1 MKKRYLIKKSMKT
14 LIRLISFMILLVL
27 VLQVT
32 SRAQDIEAKKINTDK
47 VHDTVKKT
55 EIITT
60 FDWIQDVN
68 PSIGSITIEEDGRKV
83 NMTGNRTN
91 PGKNAIYIIPENHQ
105 EQNLKFDY
113 DVDYGDS
120 FNAAGILLKIREQNG
135 YLEGY
140 LLSFNNPNAY
150 SDWYTGSENKLG
162 AIWTIRYQLRTN
174 ASDYVEKSLVKALDI
189 PQKGTISV
197 KSTEGQIVLT
207 GENINEKIDTSSN
220 TATGDGFGFFTNHY
234 SHSCNQIGHF
244 ALTNFGLQTVDLIP
258 HNFIVDPNGGIWKG
272 SSEISEIEGIYQDT
286 VDVPVPTREGYTFV
300 KWTQIGNSG
309 TMSSLTEDA
318 VYTFGEN
325 EEIDDKII
333 AEWIRIV
340 GKKETNIQNSEVKVD
355 DVVTY
360 IITLRN
366 EGTVDGRAIINDDAP
381 EGTQFVENSIKIND
395 EVTDYTLEELKN
407 GIQIDVP
414 VGGETRLS
422 FDVKVNDLEND
433 AIISNK
439 ANYKDVTVT
448 GKETDGETNRLDLT
462 YIEPIISSRKEATTE
477 NGNEYVVE
485 NEKIE
490 YKIIVQNDG
499 GLEKDVII
507 QDIVPEGTTFVEGSI
522 KINDEQTQYTKE
534 DLKNGIQV
542 NVPKKIKT
550 IDNLENASNMI
561 EMVNMRVLDS
571 NLLSGTTVLT
581 FEVTANDQEN
591 EDVITN
597 IAKVDNKDTNEVNF
611 TYLEPIISSKKE
623 ATTENG
629 KDYVVT
635 DEAIEYKIIV
645 QNDGG
650 VAKDVVIKD
659 IVPEGTTFVEGSIKI
674 NDERTQYTKEDLK
687 NGIKVNVPK
696 KIKEDANFVSD
707 SNVTDVPDT
716 ESLIGETILT
726 FKVTSNNQ
734 KDENIIKNI
743 AKVDNEDTNEID
755 YIYRKPII
763 SAKKEMKTENDLEYA
778 VSKENIKYSI
788 IVKNTGSIA
797 KNVIVKDEIPE
808 GTTFINGS
816 IEIDGEKTDY
826 TEKDLQKGI
835 EVEIPKKQPKE
846 EQENTADDKEE
857 EGEKT
862 EDTTN
867 NKEGQREEETEKN
880 TNQENSNNI
889 EVSENLNELNLR
901 EDVDNLERNLDV
913 VGESNEDNSLSE
925 SNSEANENKDN
936 NIQND
941 NEENN
946 NDENQDATDEVEEDE
961 NQNLQEDE
969 EPGEVIITF
978 NIIVDDLKDDKKTRI
993 IENIAEVDSKKT
1005 NKTSIEVLP
1014 FNLNIETEVESFNIN
1029 GSIKQNSN
1037 PKLAK
1042 TDIDMRRSSPIP
1054 NVIANIKIKVTNTGK
1069 IKGSSMIEATIP
1081 DGFTL
1086 ANSQWKSS
1094 GTNTARIETKEI
1106 KPGETQELS
1115 LDVKWNNSETNLGQR
1130 STKAEII
1137 ETNNEARAAETTIED
1152 NESDADMIIGV
1163 VTGEYDNIIILSII
1177 GIISLLAIIIEI
1189 IVIKKYVL

>member
-1 MKKRYLIKKSMKT
+1 
-14 LIRLISFMILLVL
+14 
-27 VLQVT
+27 
-32 SRAQDIEAKKINTDK
+32 
-47 VHDTVKKT
+47 
-55 EIITT
+55 
-60 FDWIQDVN
+60 
-68 PSIGSITIEEDGRKV
+68 
-83 NMTGNRTN
+83 MTGNRTN

-366 EGTVDGRAIINDDAP
+366 EGTVDGRAVINDDVP

-395 EVTDYTLEELKN
+395 EITNYTLEELKN
-407 GIQIDVP
+407 GIQIDIP
-414 VGGETRLS
+414 VGGETKLS

-433 AIISNK
+433 EIISNK
-439 ANYKDVTVT
+439 ANYKDITVT

-507 QDIVPEGTTFVEGSI
+507 Q
-522 KINDEQTQYTKE
+522 
-534 DLKNGIQV
+534 
-542 NVPKKIKT
+542 
-550 IDNLENASNMI
+550 
-561 EMVNMRVLDS
+561 
-571 NLLSGTTVLT
+571 
-581 FEVTANDQEN
+581 
-591 EDVITN
+591 
-597 IAKVDNKDTNEVNF
+597 
-611 TYLEPIISSKKE
+611 
-623 ATTENG
+623 
-629 KDYVVT
+629 
-635 DEAIEYKIIV
+635 
-645 QNDGG
+645 
-650 VAKDVVIKD
+650 D

-1137 ETNNEARAAETTIED
+1137 ETNNEARAAETTTED

>member
-83 NMTGNRTN
+83 NMTGNRTS

-366 EGTVDGRAIINDDAP
+366 EGTVDGRAVINDDAP

-395 EVTDYTLEELKN
+395 EITNYTLEELKN
-407 GIQIDVP
+407 GIQIDIP
-414 VGGETRLS
+414 VGGETKLS

-433 AIISNK
+433 EIISNK

-534 DLKNGIQV
+534 DLENGIQV

-550 IDNLENASNMI
+550 IDNLENVSNMI

-571 NLLSGTTVLT
+571 NLLSGATVLT

-597 IAKVDNKDTNEVNF
+597 MAKVDNKDTNEVNF

-763 SAKKEMKTENDLEYA
+763 SAKKEMQTENDLEYA

-788 IVKNTGSIA
+788 IVKNAGSIA

-808 GTTFINGS
+808 GTTFMSGS

>member
-1 MKKRYLIKKSMKT
+1 M
-14 LIRLISFMILLVL
+14 
-27 VLQVT
+27 
-32 SRAQDIEAKKINTDK
+32 
-47 VHDTVKKT
+47 
-55 EIITT
+55 
-60 FDWIQDVN
+60 
-68 PSIGSITIEEDGRKV
+68 
-83 NMTGNRTN
+83 
-91 PGKNAIYIIPENHQ
+91 
-105 EQNLKFDY
+105 
-113 DVDYGDS
+113 
-120 FNAAGILLKIREQNG
+120 
-135 YLEGY
+135 
-140 LLSFNNPNAY
+140 LSFNNPNAY

-272 SSEISEIEGIYQDT
+272 SSEISEIEWVYQDT

-366 EGTVDGRAIINDDAP
+366 EGTVDGRAVINDDVP

-395 EVTDYTLEELKN
+395 EITNYTLEELKN
-407 GIQIDVP
+407 GIQIDIP
-414 VGGETRLS
+414 VGGETKLS

-433 AIISNK
+433 EIISNK
-439 ANYKDVTVT
+439 ANYKDITVT

-674 NDERTQYTKEDLK
+674 NDEQTQYTKEDLK

-763 SAKKEMKTENDLEYA
+763 SAKKEMKTENDLEY
-778 VSKENIKYSI
+778 VFSKENI
-788 IVKNTGSIA
+788 
-797 KNVIVKDEIPE
+797 
-808 GTTFINGS
+808 
-816 IEIDGEKTDY
+816 
-826 TEKDLQKGI
+826 
-835 EVEIPKKQPKE
+835 
-846 EQENTADDKEE
+846 
-857 EGEKT
+857 
-862 EDTTN
+862 
-867 NKEGQREEETEKN
+867 
-880 TNQENSNNI
+880 
-889 EVSENLNELNLR
+889 
-901 EDVDNLERNLDV
+901 
-913 VGESNEDNSLSE
+913 
-925 SNSEANENKDN
+925 
-936 NIQND
+936 
-941 NEENN
+941 
-946 NDENQDATDEVEEDE
+946 
-961 NQNLQEDE
+961 
-969 EPGEVIITF
+969 
-978 NIIVDDLKDDKKTRI
+978 
-993 IENIAEVDSKKT
+993 
-1005 NKTSIEVLP
+1005 VL
-1014 FNLNIETEVESFNIN
+1014 
-1029 GSIKQNSN
+1029 
-1037 PKLAK
+1037 
-1042 TDIDMRRSSPIP
+1042 
-1054 NVIANIKIKVTNTGK
+1054 
-1069 IKGSSMIEATIP
+1069 
-1081 DGFTL
+1081 
-1086 ANSQWKSS
+1086 
-1094 GTNTARIETKEI
+1094 
-1106 KPGETQELS
+1106 
-1115 LDVKWNNSETNLGQR
+1115 
-1130 STKAEII
+1130 
-1137 ETNNEARAAETTIED
+1137 
-1152 NESDADMIIGV
+1152 
-1163 VTGEYDNIIILSII
+1163 
-1177 GIISLLAIIIEI
+1177 
-1189 IVIKKYVL
+1189 

>member
-1 MKKRYLIKKSMKT
+1 
-14 LIRLISFMILLVL
+14 
-27 VLQVT
+27 
-32 SRAQDIEAKKINTDK
+32 
-47 VHDTVKKT
+47 
-55 EIITT
+55 
-60 FDWIQDVN
+60 
-68 PSIGSITIEEDGRKV
+68 
-83 NMTGNRTN
+83 MTGNRTN

-366 EGTVDGRAIINDDAP
+366 EGTVDGRAVINDDVP

-395 EVTDYTLEELKN
+395 EITNYTLEELKN
-407 GIQIDVP
+407 GIQIDIP
-414 VGGETRLS
+414 VGGETKLS

-433 AIISNK
+433 EIISNK
-439 ANYKDVTVT
+439 ANYKDITVT

-1137 ETNNEARAAETTIED
+1137 ETNNEARAAETTTED